1 MFHLCVGEAVSQ
13 LRERGDFHN
22 SMITKRSSEILPF
35 IVMDVLE
42 KAQEMQRKGEDIV
55 HLEVGEPDFDTPECI
70 REACYRAIRNGETH
84 YTHSLGLLELREAIC
99 EHYYDKYHVDVSPD
113 QVVVTSG
120 TSPAMLVLFAA
131 ILDRGNEIIISDPH
145 YACYPNFIKFF
156 EGIPVRVN
164 VYEEEGFQFTTDAI
178 REKISTQT
186 QGILINS
193 PSNPTG
199 NLLSAERMAEI
210 ASLGIPIISDEIYHG
225 LVYEDKEH
233 SILEFTENAFV
244 FNGFSKS
251 YAMTGWRLGY
261 LIAPK
266 PFIRPIQKLMQNLFI
281 SANSFVQWAGVTALR
296 EAGNEVI
303 RMRSVYNERRK
314 FIIRRLREIGLGV
327 KVDPTGAFYVLG
339 NIKSFSNDSY
349 KMAFE
354 ILEKA
359 KVGVTP
365 GIDFGKNCEGYLRFS
380 YANSIENIDEG
391 LRRLE
396 KYLKETY
403 RI

>member
-1 MFHLCVGEAVSQ
+1 
-13 LRERGDFHN
+13 
-22 SMITKRSSEILPF
+22 MITKRSSEILPF

-42 KAQEMQRKGEDIV
+42 KAQEMQRKGEDII

-113 QVVVTSG
+113 QVIVTSG

-131 ILDRGNEIIISDPH
+131 ILDKGDEIIISDPH

-233 SILEFTENAFV
+233 SILEFTDNAFV

-349 KMAFE
+349 KTAFE

-380 YANSIENIDEG
+380 YANSIENIEEG
-391 LRRLE
+391 IRRLE
-396 KYLKETY
+396 NYLKETY